1 MKIDVNIIRS
11 AFEAHCQKHNPK
23 LSLVREVGVD
33 KELLGYADKTTR
45 SRFSTFKNGFIAAQ
59 QLNEAQQTK
68 YILSKLKQHQKG
80 LGIQT
85 TPIPRL
91 HNSERSVRLEQKR
104 LCETYKS
111 ESFVVLAV
119 GGILHGSESP
129 FKEATMENF
138 FKPYTSVPDTSEN
151 EPQAVLSDSAKEY
164 DEIFGKL
171 YKAVIASIPIRE
183 DMHTG
188 ALENFIFI
196 KTVKTKEELV
206 ASFNN
211 EESDM
216 FSKTEDDQYGLLKAI
231 NVTGI
236 DAELFVDYHNKLRLS
251 TSERIKEIDFG

>member
-23 LSLVREVGVD
+23 LSLVREVGVNQ
-33 KELLGYADKTTR
+33 ELLGYADKTTR
-45 SRFSTFKNGFIAAQ
+45 SRFSSFKNGFIAAHH
-59 QLNEAQQTK
+59 LHTAPQTK

-80 LGIQT
+80 LGVQT

-91 HNSERSVRLEQKR
+91 HNSERSVKLEQKR

-138 FKPYTSVPDTSEN
+138 FKPYTSVPDNNEN
-151 EPQAVLSDSAKEY
+151 EPQAILSDSAKEY

-171 YKAVIASIPIRE
+171 YKAVIASVPIRE

-188 ALENFIFI
+188 ALENFSIV
-196 KTVKTKEELV
+196 KTVKTKEEV
-206 ASFNN
+206 ISSFENG
-211 EESDM
+211 EFD
-216 FSKTEDDQYGLLKAI
+216 FFALTENGEYCLLKTI
-231 NVTGI
+231 NTTKIEDSVFQEYLEQIRAHT
-236 DAELFVDYHNKLRLS
+236 AERFTEY
-251 TSERIKEIDFG
+251 DFK

>member
-1 MKIDVNIIRS
+1 MKINVNIIRS
-11 AFEAHCQKHNPK
+11 AFEAHCQKYNPN

-33 KELLGYADKTTR
+33 QELLGYVDKTTR
-45 SRFSTFKNGFIAAQ
+45 NRFSSFKNGFIAAHH
-59 QLNEAQQTK
+59 LHTVPQTK

-80 LGIQT
+80 LGVQT

-91 HNSERSVRLEQKR
+91 HNSERSVKLEQKR

-138 FKPYTSVPDTSEN
+138 FKPYTSVPTNNEN
-151 EPQAVLSDSAKEY
+151 EPQVVLSDSAKEY

-196 KTVKTKEELV
+196 KAVKTKEELV
-206 ASFNN
+206 ASFNK

-216 FSKTEDDQYGLLKAI
+216 FSKTEDGEYGLLKAV

-236 DAELFVDYHNKLRLS
+236 EDELFTDYHNKLRLS
-251 TSERIKEIDFG
+251 TSDRLKEIDFG

>member
-1 MKIDVNIIRS
+1 MKINVNIIRS
-11 AFEAHCQKHNPK
+11 AFEAYSQKHNPK

-33 KELLGYADKTTR
+33 QELLGYADKITR

-138 FKPYTSVPDTSEN
+138 FKPYTSVPDNNEN
-151 EPQAVLSDSAKEY
+151 EPQAILSDSAKEY

-206 ASFNN
+206 ASFNK

-216 FSKTEDDQYGLLKAI
+216 FSKTENGEYGLLKAV

-236 DAELFVDYHNKLRLS
+236 EDELFTDYHGKLRLS

>member
-1 MKIDVNIIRS
+1 MKINVNIIRS
-11 AFEAHCQKHNPK
+11 AFEAHCQKYNPN
-23 LSLVREVGVD
+23 LSLVREVGVNQ
-33 KELLGYADKTTR
+33 ELLGYADKTTR
-45 SRFSTFKNGFIAAQ
+45 SRFSSFKNGFIAAQ

-80 LGIQT
+80 LGVQT

-138 FKPYTSVPDTSEN
+138 FKPYTSVPDNNEN
-151 EPQAVLSDSAKEY
+151 EPQAILSDSAKEY

-196 KTVKTKEELV
+196 KAVKTKEELV
-206 ASFNN
+206 ASFNK

-216 FSKTEDDQYGLLKAI
+216 FSKTEDGEYGLLKAI

-236 DAELFVDYHNKLRLS
+236 DDELFVDYHNKLRLS

>member
-33 KELLGYADKTTR
+33 QELLGYANKTTR
-45 SRFSTFKNGFIAAQ
+45 SHFSTFKNGFIAAQ

-68 YILSKLKQHQKG
+68 YILSKLKQHQRS

-138 FKPYTSVPDTSEN
+138 FKSYTSVPDNNEN
-151 EPQAVLSDSAKEY
+151 EPQAILSDSAKEY

-171 YKAVIASIPIRE
+171 YKAVIASVPIRE

-196 KTVKTKEELV
+196 KAVKTKEELV

-216 FSKTEDDQYGLLKAI
+216 FSKTEDGEYGLLKAI

-236 DAELFVDYHNKLRLS
+236 DDELFVDYHNKLRLS
-251 TSERIKEIDFG
+251 TSERIKEIHFG